1 MPIRRC
7 RTLRLTALVALLLL
21 AALPGAAAAGK
32 KVIID
37 TDPGI
42 DDAMA
47 ILLALN
53 SPELDVQALTVV
65 PGNVPLRQGSENA
78 LKLVS
83 LAGRCD
89 LPVAAGADRPLVQQ
103 LTTAEFWH
111 GQNGLANVDLPA
123 PKCKLDSRFAP
134 DLIIELVHRYPNEIT
149 LVPVGPL
156 TNIAL
161 AARKDPSIVPL
172 VKEVILM
179 GGSISGG
186 NVTAAAEANI
196 HGDPE
201 AAQIVFGA
209 GWRVT
214 MVGLDVGNK
223 ALVRRADLA
232 QLSDSAQSDFAR
244 AALSYILDRSEEFG
258 FPGTA
263 VYDALAVAVTLDRT
277 IVTTQPMRVEIETRG
292 EHTRGETV
300 AYRYN
305 LVDQVEWRD
314 GRNVVVGILRVRP
327 NTEVCVDVDAARFVQ
342 LLLSRLRGR

>member
-1 MPIRRC
+1 MRTRRC
-7 RTLRLTALVALLLL
+7 RLPGLAALLLL
-21 AALPGAAAAGK
+21 AALPAAAATEK

-65 PGNVPLRQGSENA
+65 PGNVPLRQGTENA
-78 LKLVS
+78 LRLVS

-111 GQNGLANVDLPA
+111 GQNGLADVNLPA
-123 PKCKLDSRFAP
+123 PQCKLDPRFAP
-134 DLIIELVHRYPNEIT
+134 DLIIELVHRFPNEIT

-161 AARKDPSIVPL
+161 ATRKDPSIVPL

-196 HGDPE
+196 YGDPE
-201 AAQIVFGA
+201 AAKIVFSA
-209 GWRVT
+209 GWRIT

-232 QLSDSAQSDFAR
+232 RLSSGPQSEFAR
-244 AALSYILDRSEEFG
+244 AALGYILDRSEEFG

-263 VYDALAVAVTLDRT
+263 VYDALAVAVTIDRSL
-277 IVTTQPMRVEIETRG
+277 VTAQPMRVEIETRG

-314 GRNVVVGILRVRP
+314 GRNMVVGILRVRP
-327 NTEVCVDVDAARFVQ
+327 NAEVCVEVDAARFVQ
-342 LLLSRLRGR
+342 LLLSRLSGR